1 MTTTILD
8 RVVRWNLDP
17 DGDWYGDERE
27 RYRWYE
33 GIAAAASM
41 QWIGVPWAAAILVW
55 PLGRSVVLP
64 FAVVLFLMLVPMLIC
79 MWYVRSRRVDTTP
92 RVVNLKRVLWG
103 MAGGLPY
110 AVFLVGALRAY
121 GPEEATWVGAAV
133 GGVIGGAGG
142 VVAQIV
148 NSRRRRRLEAVPTA
162 DED

>member
-8 RVVRWNLDP
+8 RIVRWNLDL

-41 QWIGVPWAAAILVW
+41 QWVAVPWAAAIMVW
-55 PLGRSVVLP
+55 PLGRPSVIPL
-64 FAVVLFLMLVPMLIC
+64 AVVLVAMFVPMLVC
-79 MWYVRSRRVDTTP
+79 MWYVRSRRVETTP
-92 RVVNLKRVLWG
+92 RVMDTRRVVWG
-103 MAGGLPY
+103 LIGGLPY

-121 GPEEATWVGAAV
+121 GPDDSTWIGAAV
-133 GGVIGGAGG
+133 GGVVGGLGG
-142 VVAQIV
+142 LVAQFV
-148 NSRRRRRLEAVPTA
+148 QSRRRRRQEALAAA